1 MSGLNANPERKG
13 GDMGAATLETEER
26 RGRIRGGR
34 EIERRRKGRRDT
46 HKLVVR
52 EEGGWREEL
61 TTVTNGILKLGGF
74 VFVPCTW
81 HM

>member
-34 EIERRRKGRRDT
+34 EIERRRKGRREIHT
-46 HKLVVR
+46 SSL
-52 EEGGWREEL
+52 
-61 TTVTNGILKLGGF
+61 
-74 VFVPCTW
+74 
-81 HM
+81 